1 MTSSLPR
8 KLAAFAGRANQA
20 GLLLLRAEENLVR
33 WNIPRSITEST
44 ARNLSTLV
52 RPAAALCVLGAVL
65 LPLSAQGGQPSAT
78 ELLHH
83 ALYLADLYNWTDAGP
98 EFVKAENMFIA
109 LGDRRNALYARLGR
123 IRSNAEKGRLPVIS
137 AQLADEL
144 DTNPLLRSDKQLR
157 MFGFIVKGDIDAEIK
172 SSAMRYDWEQV
183 QALARELDNA
193 EWQYRA
199 LAQLGLAAFYEGD
212 LATARKNVGGALT
225 AATTAGDAGAQIRYL
240 TALGIGLVVSGM
252 YEQALPYIDNALK
265 IASATPDAGYPF
277 MTYELRLDALIGLK
291 QFGAAETLAADILKQ
306 AREQHRPVH
315 QGQVLIQA
323 AELALARGD
332 YSRALSNLDQ
342 CLPLSKAAGLE
353 RQLEE
358 AESFLADIY
367 KEQGDLPKAE
377 HFARLAAASTQAS
390 GDICSVPARLQ
401 TLAEIEAARGAY
413 SEADHA
419 YDRAAAFVDSSIGDL
434 SGVLDKTA
442 LIKAS
447 SELYS
452 QHFCLVAQHFN
463 TPAKAFSIIEQ
474 VRGRVT
480 TDLLMA
486 GSITPAGARKE
497 ERTISH
503 FQLKLMAAQS
513 TAEARAIRDQIF
525 MAEQAR
531 WVTPDVSI
539 LKAQAQATVG
549 IERVEASLSPSSVIL
564 EYVVADPQSYC
575 LVISHGSSHIVQLT
589 SKKTIDTLVETYLKA
604 VKAKQPA
611 REEGRHLYEVLLQ
624 PIPESARKETLVV
637 VRDGPLHLVPF
648 EGLVDDSSRYVVE
661 SHTVIYEPS
670 ATAFYLLA
678 RQSSRAH
685 AHTRALLAVGGVP
698 YDKDELQKVSLTRGY
713 DANDL
718 SNLPASKDEV
728 LAAEAAIHDPSDT
741 LLLGSK
747 ATESAFKH
755 ADLGQYRVI
764 HLAVHGFASAA
775 DPNRSA
781 LVLLS
786 DPAAGEDGFLQA
798 SEIVQLHLNADLV
811 VLSACDT
818 AVGAEEG
825 EEGIAALSR
834 AFLLAGAKAVVSTLW
849 SINDD
854 YSLVVMKDFYRHL
867 AAHEPAAEALT
878 KAKRDTLQEF
888 GPAVAPYYWA
898 GFIFQGAAGRATFSH
913 DEEQK
918 HQHLAQS
925 K

>member
-1 MTSSLPR
+1 MVFGNIILA
-8 KLAAFAGRANQA
+8 LAA
-20 GLLLLRAEENLVR
+20 
-33 WNIPRSITEST
+33 T
-44 ARNLSTLV
+44 
-52 RPAAALCVLGAVL
+52 CVLGGAL
-65 LPLSAQGGQPSAT
+65 LPLNAQQRQQSASD
-78 ELLHH
+78 LLHH

-98 EFVKAENMFIA
+98 EFAKAEKMFIA
-109 LGDRRNALYARLGR
+109 AGDRRNALYAKLGR
-123 IRSNAEKGRLPVIS
+123 IRSTAEQGRLPVIS
-137 AQLADEL
+137 ARLTAEL

-157 MFGFIVKGDIDAEIK
+157 MFSFIVKGDIDSEIN
-172 SSAMRYDWEQV
+172 SGAMRYDWEQV
-183 QALARELDNA
+183 QALAHELNNA

-212 LATARKNVGGALT
+212 LATARKNVGGALA
-225 AATTAGDAGAQIRYL
+225 AATAAGDAGAQIRYL
-240 TALGIGLVVSGM
+240 TALGIGLVASKM
-252 YEQALPYIDNALK
+252 YEQALPYIDNGLK

-291 QFGAAETLAADILKQ
+291 QFDAAETLAADILTH
-306 AREQHRPVH
+306 AREQHRPAH
-315 QGQVLIQA
+315 QAQVLIQTA
-323 AELALARGD
+323 DLALARSD
-332 YSRALSNLDQ
+332 YTAALSDLDQ
-342 CLPLSKAAGLE
+342 CLPLSQAAGLE

-358 AESFLADIY
+358 AQSLLADIY
-367 KEQGDLPKAE
+367 REQGDLPKAE
-377 HFARLAAASTQAS
+377 HFAGLAAASTQAS
-390 GDICSVPARLQ
+390 GDICSVPERLQ
-401 TLAEIEAARGAY
+401 ALGEIEIGRGAY
-413 SEADHA
+413 SEADRT
-419 YDRAAAFVDSSIGDL
+419 YDRAAAFVDFTIGNL

-463 TPAKAFSIIEQ
+463 DPAKAFSIIEQ

-486 GSITPAGARKE
+486 GSVTPAEARKE
-497 ERTISH
+497 ERTISQL
-503 FQLKLMAAQS
+503 QLKLMAAQS
-513 TAEARAIRDQIF
+513 TAEIHTIRDQIF
-525 MAEQAR
+525 MAEQSR

-539 LKAQAQATVG
+539 LKARAHATVG
-549 IERVEASLSPSSVIL
+549 IERVERSLRPSSVIL

-575 LVISHGSSHIVQLT
+575 LVISHGSSHIVQLA
-589 SKKTIDTLVETYLKA
+589 SKKNIDTLVETYLKA
-604 VKAKQPA
+604 VKTKHPA
-611 REEGRHLYEVLLQ
+611 REEGRQLYDVLLR
-624 PIPESARKETLVV
+624 PIPEAAGKETLVV
-637 VRDGPLHLVPF
+637 IRDGPLHLLPF
-648 EGLVDDSSRYVVE
+648 EAFVDESGRYIVE
-661 SHTVIYEPS
+661 RHTVIYEPS
-670 ATAFYLLA
+670 ATSFYLLA
-678 RQSSRAH
+678 QQGRRL
-685 AHTRALLAVGGVP
+685 HTFTHALLAVGGVP
-698 YDKDELQKVSLTRGY
+698 YDKSGLKQDSLTRGY

-728 LAAEAAIHDPSDT
+728 LAAEAAIHDPTDT
-741 LLLGSK
+741 LLLGST

-755 ADLGQYRVI
+755 TDLANYRVI

-818 AVGAEEG
+818 AIGPEEG

-849 SINDD
+849 SINDA
-854 YSLVVMKDFYRHL
+854 YSLVVMTHFYRHL

-888 GPAVAPYYWA
+888 GPAAAPYYWA
-898 GFIFQGAAGRATFSH
+898 GFIFEGAADRATSFH
-913 DEEQK
+913 DEEQ
-918 HQHLAQS
+918 QH
-925 K
+925 